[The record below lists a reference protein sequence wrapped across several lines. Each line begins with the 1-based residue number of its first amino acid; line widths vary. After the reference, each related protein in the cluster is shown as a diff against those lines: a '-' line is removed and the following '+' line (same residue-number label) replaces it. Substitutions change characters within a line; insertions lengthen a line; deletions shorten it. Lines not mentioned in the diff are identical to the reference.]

1 MRARMFGLAALG
13 LACGSSVAAAD
24 NLDWSVVNP
33 FRFYQDETSFNLHRD
48 AYAAIVKA
56 NDGVAPAGIVEHME
70 LRMNAAPCLEA
81 FASNYKDCA
90 AHTTIPDDRKWH
102 AARLGWAAGVMPKA
116 LFCYGAFGI
125 VDQGSKQQRLAYPKD
140 CMRAGLNGLRK
151 ESYITPTEHDVRAQL
166 AAAAAA
172 PLKGKTCVWSWTP
185 RGSAAPVLGTL
196 ARPCDGVVGIA
207 RVPYPAGVTL
217 TVKNAAG
224 AKVGSADIAVSD
236 VLVVGLGDSFA
247 SGEGNPD
254 MPVTFDPRGTKDYGI
269 GFEGYPI
276 RYTKAGLTSDRIDA
290 NAATYMKADARW
302 ISRDCHRSQYS
313 YQFRAAL
320 QLAVENPHR
329 AVTLVHLACTGAEA
343 TKGVFGT
350 KEAREPGAHG
360 PKDVLAQ
367 LDQLLDLLC
376 VSRTAAPHFRYT
388 MQTPVSDGDDTIV
401 AQQFA
406 FRGCKDGKRKRDIDT
421 LMLSLGGN
429 DIGFASL
436 VGYAIMQDQSS
447 IALIMAMAGDL
458 FFAPKDHYLP
468 MLDTRMAAA
477 GKAFSELLGVAPSNV
492 LHTGY
497 ERFQVNA
504 QDNLCSGGAGLDVH
518 KNFGFIDSRIGEV
531 DVFARK
537 FFDRLECL
545 DNGHKCAAG
554 VAQTSGF
561 NFVATPADRFKGRGI
576 CAALAEEREAFHTP
590 RTSPDGFKPYMP
602 HLYLPYAHKRRL
614 FVSPSDAYMTANSH
628 DLRPGCHASTRC
640 QLSSDLTQ
648 LGFAALYSGAFHRT
662 AEAHAIVAD
671 EVLKRV
677 RPHLLAA
684 GK

>member
-1 MRARMFGLAALG
+1 MF
-13 LACGSSVAAAD
+13 
-24 NLDWSVVNP
+24 
-33 FRFYQDETSFNLHRD
+33 
-48 AYAAIVKA
+48 
-56 NDGVAPAGIVEHME
+56 
-70 LRMNAAPCLEA
+70 
-81 FASNYKDCA
+81 
-90 AHTTIPDDRKWH
+90 
-102 AARLGWAAGVMPKA
+102 
-116 LFCYGAFGI
+116 
-125 VDQGSKQQRLAYPKD
+125 
-140 CMRAGLNGLRK
+140 LNGQ
-151 ESYITPTEHDVRAQL
+151 TGGPPT
-166 AAAAAA
+166 
-172 PLKGKTCVWSWTP
+172 K
-185 RGSAAPVLGTL
+185 
-196 ARPCDGVVGIA
+196 
-207 RVPYPAGVTL
+207 
-217 TVKNAAG
+217 
-224 AKVGSADIAVSD
+224 
-236 VLVVGLGDSFA
+236 
-247 SGEGNPD
+247 
-254 MPVTFDPRGTKDYGI
+254 MPV
-269 GFEGYPI
+269 
-276 RYTKAGLTSDRIDA
+276 ALT
-290 NAATYMKADARW
+290 
-302 ISRDCHRSQYS
+302 
-313 YQFRAAL
+313 
-320 QLAVENPHR
+320 
-329 AVTLVHLACTGAEA
+329 
-343 TKGVFGT
+343 
-350 KEAREPGAHG
+350 
-360 PKDVLAQ
+360 DVLAAHQ
-367 LDQLLDLLC
+367 LKQGLLLALLERQLSGRGSDVT
-376 VSRTAAPHFRYT
+376 VSLFDTAVVSLVNKATNYLVSGIEAPRQGSIHPNIAPYGEVFT
-388 MQTPVSDGDDTIV
+388 
-401 AQQFA
+401 
-406 FRGCKDGKRKRDIDT
+406 CKDGKRKRDIDT

-590 RTSPDGFKPYMP
+590 RTSPDGFKPFMP

-677 RPHLLAA
+677 RPHLQAA